1 MERFIFSLFL
11 FLATFQYLLINL
23 KTVYKSYIS
32 LFKTLSF
39 LIILLNLVLAGDLE
53 SSSVRVINRVNNS
66 TDEIKTLDKLRGV
79 YVSVKDVSRILSK
92 RKPYINSDRL
102 KIVVYLGN
110 NRIKISGNSS
120 FILVDERVYQ
130 IPNFAVWDNE
140 DIYVQAEALFNLI
153 KETTMP
159 GIDYDTRRMVLDIDI
174 KEFNITGIEI
184 NEKANGTVL
193 RVKTRSSFPE
203 GNISSFFHENGW
215 FYITI
220 ADALIDTTEL
230 RRSDARG
237 VVRKITA
244 DQLES
249 TAQIAFQIKTKV
261 ESHELYQGKDPS
273 EIVVSLRTPMDNSVA
288 RIKEVRERWKL
299 DTIVLDAGHGGKD
312 PGALGPRGTKE
323 KDIALDIVKR
333 VGLLLEKNTK
343 LKVVYTRQEDV
354 FIPLWKRTKIA
365 NESNGKVFLSI
376 HLNGSPNQSVYGF
389 ETYLLRP
396 GKTEDAIEV
405 ASRENEVIKF
415 EEKTENRYKDLT
427 GEGLIMAT
435 MAQSIFMK
443 ESEELAAM
451 IQEEMAK
458 KIKSKNRGVKQA
470 GFHVLIGASMPNILV
485 EAGYLTNR
493 NEEKNL
499 RNAKYRQSIAS
510 CIYKAIVKFRYS
522 REQYLA
528 EN

>member
-1 MERFIFSLFL
+1 MFKSIPFLFIFLN
-11 FLATFQYLLINL
+11 LLI
-23 KTVYKSYIS
+23 
-32 LFKTLSF
+32 
-39 LIILLNLVLAGDLE
+39 LE
-53 SSSVRVINRVNNS
+53 DVEASSVRVVNRVNNS
-66 TDEIKTLDKLRGV
+66 TDEIKTLDNLRGV
-79 YVSVKDVSRILSK
+79 YVSVKDVSRILSVK
-92 RKPYINSDRL
+92 KPYINADRL
-102 KIVVYLGN
+102 KMVLYLGN
-110 NRIKISGNSS
+110 NRLKISGNSS
-120 FILVDERVYQ
+120 YILVDERVYQ
-130 IPNFAVWDNE
+130 IPGFAIWDNN

-153 KETTMP
+153 RETTMP
-159 GIDYDTRRMVLDIDI
+159 GIGYDSRRMVLDIDI

-184 NEKANGTVL
+184 NEKSNGTVL
-193 RVKTRSSFPE
+193 RLKTRSSFPE

-220 ADALIDTTEL
+220 ADALVDATEI
-230 RRSDARG
+230 RRSDSRG
-237 VVRKITA
+237 VVRNITA
-244 DQLES
+244 DQLKN

-261 ESHELYQGKDPS
+261 ESHELYQSKDPS
-273 EIVVSLRTPMDNSVA
+273 EIVVSLRTPMDNSIA
-288 RIKEVRERWKL
+288 RIKEVKNRWKL

-312 PGALGPRGTKE
+312 PGTMGPRGTKE
-323 KDIALDIVKR
+323 KDIALDITKR

-343 LKVVYTRQEDV
+343 LKVIYTREEDI

-376 HLNGSPNQSVYGF
+376 HLNGSPNKSAYGF

-415 EEKTENRYKDLT
+415 EERTDNRYKDLS
-427 GEGLIMAT
+427 GENLIMAT
-435 MAQSIFMK
+435 MAQSIFMR

-470 GFHVLIGASMPNILV
+470 GFHVLIGASMPNILI

-499 RNAKYRQSIAS
+499 RNTKYRQAIAN
-510 CIYKAIVKFRYS
+510 CIYKAVVKFRYS
-522 REQYLA
+522 REQYLT

>member
-1 MERFIFSLFL
+1 MFKSIPFLFIFLN
-11 FLATFQYLLINL
+11 LLI
-23 KTVYKSYIS
+23 
-32 LFKTLSF
+32 
-39 LIILLNLVLAGDLE
+39 LE
-53 SSSVRVINRVNNS
+53 DVEASSVRVVNRVNNS
-66 TDEIKTLDKLRGV
+66 TDEIKTLDNLRGV
-79 YVSVKDVSRILSK
+79 YVSVKDVSRILSVK
-92 RKPYINSDRL
+92 KPYINVDRL
-102 KIVVYLGN
+102 KMVLYLGN
-110 NRIKISGNSS
+110 NRLKISGNSS
-120 FILVDERVYQ
+120 YILVDERVYQ
-130 IPNFAVWDNE
+130 IPSFAIWDNN

-153 KETTMP
+153 RETTMP
-159 GIDYDTRRMVLDIDI
+159 GIGYDSRRMVLDIDI

-184 NEKANGTVL
+184 NEKSNGTVL
-193 RVKTRSSFPE
+193 RLKTRSSFPE

-220 ADALIDTTEL
+220 ADALVDTTEI
-230 RRSDARG
+230 RRSDSRG
-237 VVRKITA
+237 VVRNITA
-244 DQLES
+244 DQLKN

-261 ESHELYQGKDPS
+261 ESHELYQAKDPS
-273 EIVVSLRTPMDNSVA
+273 EIVVSLRTPMDNSIA
-288 RIKEVRERWKL
+288 RIKEVKNRWKL

-312 PGALGPRGTKE
+312 PGTMGPRGTKE
-323 KDIALDIVKR
+323 KDIALDITKR

-343 LKVVYTRQEDV
+343 LKVIYTREEDI

-376 HLNGSPNQSVYGF
+376 HLNGSPNKSAYGF

-415 EEKTENRYKDLT
+415 EERTDNKYKDLS
-427 GEGLIMAT
+427 GENLIMAT
-435 MAQSIFMK
+435 MAQSIFMR

-470 GFHVLIGASMPNILV
+470 GFHVLIGASMPNILI

-499 RNAKYRQSIAS
+499 RNAKYRQAIAN
-510 CIYKAIVKFRYS
+510 CIYKAVVKFRYS
-522 REQYLA
+522 REQYLT

>member
-1 MERFIFSLFL
+1 MLFD
-11 FLATFQYLLINL
+11 NL
-23 KTVYKSYIS
+23 EAST
-32 LFKTLSF
+32 
-39 LIILLNLVLAGDLE
+39 
-53 SSSVRVINRVNNS
+53 VRVVNRVNNS
-66 TDEIKTLDKLRGV
+66 TDEIRTLDNLRGTF
-79 YVSVKDVSRILSK
+79 VSVKDVSRVLSTK
-92 RKPYINSDRL
+92 EPYINNDRL
-102 KIVVYLGN
+102 KMVIYIGN
-110 NRIKISGNSS
+110 NRLKISGNSS
-120 FILVDERVYQ
+120 YILVDERVYQ
-130 IPNFAVWDNE
+130 TPSFAIWDNS

-159 GIDYDTRRMVLDIDI
+159 GIDYDARRMVLDIDI
-174 KEFNITGIEI
+174 KEFSITGIEI
-184 NEKANGTVL
+184 SEKANGTVL
-193 RVKTRSSFPE
+193 RLKTRSSFPE

-220 ADALIDTTEL
+220 ADALVDTTEI
-230 RRSDARG
+230 RRSDTRG

-261 ESHELYQGKDPS
+261 ESHELYQGRDPS

-288 RIKEVRERWKL
+288 RIKEVKDRWKL

-312 PGALGPRGTKE
+312 PGTMGPRGTKE

-343 LKVVYTRQEDV
+343 LKVIYTREEDI
-354 FIPLWKRTKIA
+354 FIPLWKRTKVA

-376 HLNGSPNQSVYGF
+376 HLNGSPNKSAYGF

-415 EEKTENRYKDLT
+415 EDRSDNRYKDLS
-427 GEGLIMAT
+427 GENLIMAT
-435 MAQSIFMK
+435 MAQSIFMR

-499 RNAKYRQSIAS
+499 RNAKYRQAIAN

>member
-1 MERFIFSLFL
+1 MFKSIPLLFIFLN
-11 FLATFQYLLINL
+11 LLI
-23 KTVYKSYIS
+23 
-32 LFKTLSF
+32 
-39 LIILLNLVLAGDLE
+39 LE
-53 SSSVRVINRVNNS
+53 DVEASSVRVVNRVNNS
-66 TDEIKTLDKLRGV
+66 TDEIKTLDNLRGV
-79 YVSVKDVSRILSK
+79 YVSVKDVSRILSVK
-92 RKPYINSDRL
+92 KPYINTDRL
-102 KIVVYLGN
+102 KMVLYLGN
-110 NRIKISGNSS
+110 NRLKISGNSS
-120 FILVDERVYQ
+120 YILVDERVYQ
-130 IPNFAVWDNE
+130 IPSFAIWDNN

-153 KETTMP
+153 RETTMP
-159 GIDYDTRRMVLDIDI
+159 GIGYDSRRMVLDIDI

-184 NEKANGTVL
+184 NEKSNGTVL
-193 RVKTRSSFPE
+193 RLKTRSSFPE

-220 ADALIDTTEL
+220 ADALVDTTEI
-230 RRSDARG
+230 RRSDSRG
-237 VVRKITA
+237 VVRNITA
-244 DQLES
+244 DQLKN

-261 ESHELYQGKDPS
+261 ESHELYQAKDPS
-273 EIVVSLRTPMDNSVA
+273 EIVVSLRTPMDNSSA
-288 RIKEVRERWKL
+288 RIKEVKNRWKL

-312 PGALGPRGTKE
+312 PGTMGPRGTKE
-323 KDIALDIVKR
+323 KDIALDITKR

-343 LKVVYTRQEDV
+343 LKVIYTREEDI

-376 HLNGSPNQSVYGF
+376 HLNGSPNKSAYGF

-415 EEKTENRYKDLT
+415 EERTDNKYKDLS
-427 GEGLIMAT
+427 GENLIMAT
-435 MAQSIFMK
+435 MAQSIFMR

-470 GFHVLIGASMPNILV
+470 GFHVLIGASMPNILI

-499 RNAKYRQSIAS
+499 RNAKYRQAIAN
-510 CIYKAIVKFRYS
+510 CIYKAVVKFRYS
-522 REQYLA
+522 REQYLT

>member
-1 MERFIFSLFL
+1 MFKSIPFLFIFLN
-11 FLATFQYLLINL
+11 LLI
-23 KTVYKSYIS
+23 
-32 LFKTLSF
+32 
-39 LIILLNLVLAGDLE
+39 LE
-53 SSSVRVINRVNNS
+53 DVEASSVRVVNRVNNS
-66 TDEIKTLDKLRGV
+66 TDEIKTLDNLRGV
-79 YVSVKDVSRILSK
+79 YVSVKDVSRILSVK
-92 RKPYINSDRL
+92 KPYINTDRL
-102 KIVVYLGN
+102 KMVLYLGN
-110 NRIKISGNSS
+110 NRLKISGNSS
-120 FILVDERVYQ
+120 YILVDERVYQ
-130 IPNFAVWDNE
+130 IPSFAIWDNN

-153 KETTMP
+153 RETTMP
-159 GIDYDTRRMVLDIDI
+159 GIGYDSRRMVLDIDI

-184 NEKANGTVL
+184 NEKSNGTVL
-193 RVKTRSSFPE
+193 RLKTRSSFPE

-220 ADALIDTTEL
+220 ADALVDTTEI
-230 RRSDARG
+230 RRSDSRG
-237 VVRKITA
+237 VVRNITA
-244 DQLES
+244 DQLKN

-261 ESHELYQGKDPS
+261 ESHELYQAKDPS
-273 EIVVSLRTPMDNSVA
+273 EIVVSLRTPMDNSIA
-288 RIKEVRERWKL
+288 RIKEVKNRWKL

-312 PGALGPRGTKE
+312 PGTMGPRGTKE
-323 KDIALDIVKR
+323 KDIALDITKR

-343 LKVVYTRQEDV
+343 LKVIYTREEDI

-376 HLNGSPNQSVYGF
+376 HLNGSPNKSAYGF

-405 ASRENEVIKF
+405 ASRENEVIQF
-415 EEKTENRYKDLT
+415 EERTDNKYKDLS
-427 GEGLIMAT
+427 GENLIMAT
-435 MAQSIFMK
+435 MAQSIFMR

-470 GFHVLIGASMPNILV
+470 GFHVLIGASMPNILI

-499 RNAKYRQSIAS
+499 RNAKYRQVIAN
-510 CIYKAIVKFRYS
+510 CIYKAVVKFRYS
-522 REQYLA
+522 REQYLT

>member
-1 MERFIFSLFL
+1 M
-11 FLATFQYLLINL
+11 
-23 KTVYKSYIS
+23 
-32 LFKTLSF
+32 FKALSF

-53 SSSVRVINRVNNS
+53 SSTVRVINRVNNS
-66 TDEIKTLDKLRGV
+66 TDEIKTLDNLRGV

-92 RKPYINSDRL
+92 RNPYVNSDRL

-110 NRIKISGNSS
+110 NRLKISGNSS

-130 IPNFAVWDNE
+130 IPNFTIWDNE

-159 GIDYDTRRMVLDIDI
+159 GIDYDSRRMVLDIDI

-220 ADALIDTTEL
+220 ADALVDTTEL

-244 DQLES
+244 DQLGS

-273 EIVVSLRTPMDNSVA
+273 EIVVSLRTPMDNSIA
-288 RIKEVRERWKL
+288 RIKEVKDRWKL

-312 PGALGPRGTKE
+312 PGTMGQRGTKE
-323 KDIALDIVKR
+323 KDIALDITKR

-343 LKVVYTRQEDV
+343 LKVVYTREEDV

-376 HLNGSPNQSVYGF
+376 HLNGSPNKAVYGF

-405 ASRENEVIKF
+405 ASRENEVIKY
-415 EEKTENRYKDLT
+415 EERTDNRYKDLS
-427 GEGLIMAT
+427 GENLIMAT
-435 MAQSIFMK
+435 MAQSIFMR

-470 GFHVLIGASMPNILV
+470 GFHVLVGASMPNVLV
-485 EAGYLTNR
+485 ELGFLSNSKDYRMLSQSKQRKKMAESIFDAIVTYKD
-493 NEEKNL
+493 EYEKN
-499 RNAKYRQSIAS
+499 
-510 CIYKAIVKFRYS
+510 F
-522 REQYLA
+522 
-528 EN
+528 

>member
-1 MERFIFSLFL
+1 LN
-11 FLATFQYLLINL
+11 LLI
-23 KTVYKSYIS
+23 
-32 LFKTLSF
+32 
-39 LIILLNLVLAGDLE
+39 LE
-53 SSSVRVINRVNNS
+53 DVEASSVRVVNRVNNS
-66 TDEIKTLDKLRGV
+66 TDEIKTLDNLRGV
-79 YVSVKDVSRILSK
+79 YVSVKDVSRILSVK
-92 RKPYINSDRL
+92 KPYINADRL
-102 KIVVYLGN
+102 KMVLYLGN
-110 NRIKISGNSS
+110 NRLKISGNSS
-120 FILVDERVYQ
+120 YILVDERVYQ
-130 IPNFAVWDNE
+130 IPSFAIWDNN

-153 KETTMP
+153 RETTMP
-159 GIDYDTRRMVLDIDI
+159 GIGYDSRRMVLDIDI

-184 NEKANGTVL
+184 NEKSNGTVL
-193 RVKTRSSFPE
+193 RLKTRSSFPE

-220 ADALIDTTEL
+220 ADALVDTTEI
-230 RRSDARG
+230 RRSDSRG
-237 VVRKITA
+237 VVRNITA
-244 DQLES
+244 DQLKN

-261 ESHELYQGKDPS
+261 ESHELYQAKDPS
-273 EIVVSLRTPMDNSVA
+273 EIVVSLRTPMDNSIA
-288 RIKEVRERWKL
+288 RIKEVKNRWKL

-312 PGALGPRGTKE
+312 PGTMGPRGTKE
-323 KDIALDIVKR
+323 KDIALDITKR

-343 LKVVYTRQEDV
+343 LKVIYTREEDI

-376 HLNGSPNQSVYGF
+376 HLNGSPNKSAYGF

-415 EEKTENRYKDLT
+415 EERTDNKYKDLS
-427 GEGLIMAT
+427 GENLIMAT
-435 MAQSIFMK
+435 MAQSIFMR

-470 GFHVLIGASMPNILV
+470 GFHVLIGASMPNILI

-499 RNAKYRQSIAS
+499 RNAKYRQAIAN
-510 CIYKAIVKFRYS
+510 CIYKAVVKFRYS
-522 REQYLA
+522 REQYLT

>member
-1 MERFIFSLFL
+1 M
-11 FLATFQYLLINL
+11 
-23 KTVYKSYIS
+23 
-32 LFKTLSF
+32 FKALSF

-53 SSSVRVINRVNNS
+53 SSTVRVINRVNNS
-66 TDEIKTLDKLRGV
+66 TDEIKTLDNLRGV

-92 RKPYINSDRL
+92 RNPYVNSDRL

-110 NRIKISGNSS
+110 NRLKISGNSS

-130 IPNFAVWDNE
+130 IPNFTIWDNE

-159 GIDYDTRRMVLDIDI
+159 GIDYDSRRMVLDIDI

-193 RVKTRSSFPE
+193 RVKTRSIFPE

-220 ADALIDTTEL
+220 ADALVDTTEL

-244 DQLES
+244 DQLGS

-273 EIVVSLRTPMDNSVA
+273 EIVVSLRTPMDNSIA
-288 RIKEVRERWKL
+288 RIKEVKDRWKL

-312 PGALGPRGTKE
+312 PGTMGQRGTKE
-323 KDIALDIVKR
+323 KDIALDITKR

-343 LKVVYTRQEDV
+343 LKVVYTREEDV

-376 HLNGSPNQSVYGF
+376 HLNGSPNKAVYGF

-405 ASRENEVIKF
+405 ASRENEVIKY
-415 EEKTENRYKDLT
+415 EDRADNRYKDLS
-427 GEGLIMAT
+427 GENLIMAT
-435 MAQSIFMK
+435 MAQSIFMR

>member
-1 MERFIFSLFL
+1 MFKSIPFLFIFLN
-11 FLATFQYLLINL
+11 LLI
-23 KTVYKSYIS
+23 
-32 LFKTLSF
+32 
-39 LIILLNLVLAGDLE
+39 LE
-53 SSSVRVINRVNNS
+53 DVEASSVRVVNRVNNS
-66 TDEIKTLDKLRGV
+66 TDEIKTLDNLRGV
-79 YVSVKDVSRILSK
+79 YVSVKDVSRILSVK
-92 RKPYINSDRL
+92 KPYINAERL
-102 KIVVYLGN
+102 KMVLYLGN
-110 NRIKISGNSS
+110 NRLKISGNSS
-120 FILVDERVYQ
+120 YILVDERVYQ
-130 IPNFAVWDNE
+130 IPSFAIWDNN

-153 KETTMP
+153 RETTMP
-159 GIDYDTRRMVLDIDI
+159 GIGYDSRRMVLDIDI

-184 NEKANGTVL
+184 NEKSNGTVL
-193 RVKTRSSFPE
+193 RLKTRSSFPE

-220 ADALIDTTEL
+220 ADALVDTTEI
-230 RRSDARG
+230 RRSDSRG
-237 VVRKITA
+237 VVRNITA
-244 DQLES
+244 DQLKN

-261 ESHELYQGKDPS
+261 ESHELYQAKDPS
-273 EIVVSLRTPMDNSVA
+273 EIVVSLRTPMDNSIA
-288 RIKEVRERWKL
+288 RIKEVKNRWKL

-312 PGALGPRGTKE
+312 PGTMGPRGTKE
-323 KDIALDIVKR
+323 KDIALDITKR

-343 LKVVYTRQEDV
+343 LKVIYTREEDI

-376 HLNGSPNQSVYGF
+376 HLNGSPNKSAYGF

-415 EEKTENRYKDLT
+415 EERTDNRYKDLS
-427 GEGLIMAT
+427 GENLIMAT
-435 MAQSIFMK
+435 MAQSIFMR

-470 GFHVLIGASMPNILV
+470 GFHVLIGASMPNILI

-499 RNAKYRQSIAS
+499 RNAKYRQAIAN
-510 CIYKAIVKFRYS
+510 CIYKAVVKFRYS
-522 REQYLA
+522 REQYLT

>member
-1 MERFIFSLFL
+1 MFKKIPLLF
-11 FLATFQYLLINL
+11 
-23 KTVYKSYIS
+23 
-32 LFKTLSF
+32 
-39 LIILLNLVLAGDLE
+39 ILLNLIFFKDVQA
-53 SSSVRVINRVNNS
+53 SSVRVINRVNNS
-66 TDEIKTLDKLRGV
+66 TDEIRTLDNLRGI
-79 YVSVKDVSRILSK
+79 YVSVNDVSRVLSSK
-92 RKPYINSDRL
+92 KPYVNNDRL
-102 KIVVYLGN
+102 KMVIYIGN
-110 NRIKISGNSS
+110 NRLKISGNSS
-120 FILVDERVYQ
+120 YILVDERVYQ
-130 IPNFAVWDNE
+130 IPSFAIWDNS

-159 GIDYDTRRMVLDIDI
+159 GIAYDARRMVLDVDI
-174 KEFNITGIEI
+174 KEFNVTGIEI
-184 NEKANGTVL
+184 SEKANGTVL
-193 RVKTRSSFPE
+193 RLKTRSNFPE

-220 ADALIDTTEL
+220 ADALVDTTEI

-237 VVRKITA
+237 VVRNITA

-288 RIKEVRERWKL
+288 RIKEVKDRWKL
-299 DTIVLDAGHGGKD
+299 DTIVFDPGHGGKD

-343 LKVVYTRQEDV
+343 LKVIYTREEDV

-376 HLNGSPNQSVYGF
+376 HLNASPNQSAYGF

-415 EEKTENRYKDLT
+415 EDRTDNRYKDLT
-427 GEGLIMAT
+427 GESLIMAT

-470 GFHVLIGASMPNILV
+470 GFHVLIGASMPNILI

-499 RNAKYRQSIAS
+499 RNAKYRQAIAN